1 MTARRLLVL
10 VTAGTA
16 LLGLACAADLGAT
29 AQQPA
34 EPEGGDPAA
43 AIAAVLAASRTENAV
58 ACALMV
64 RGIDLQGW
72 SQWDRVATDLLD
84 VDSVASSHLRDLQR
98 SRTTPVGIAPLEAAL
113 RDPVWCVRRVAA
125 SLLARQRDPAAIE
138 VMRGAAGDSRADVR
152 AVAMLALGLANATT
166 ETTLLLSHL
175 KDEDATVRRWAAW
188 ALGTLEVEG
197 TAAALIELL
206 ARDPDARV
214 RQAAAWAVGEI
225 EGS

>member
-1 MTARRLLVL
+1 MTARRLFAS
-10 VTAGTA
+10 VTGGAV

-29 AQQPA
+29 AQQPD
-34 EPEGGDPAA
+34 EPEAGDPAA
-43 AIAAVLAASRTENAV
+43 AIAAVLSAARTENAV
-58 ACALMV
+58 SCALMV

-84 VDSVASSHLRDLQR
+84 VDSVATGQLREVQR
-98 SRTTPVGIAPLEAAL
+98 SRTAAVAIAPLETAL

-125 SLLARQRDPAAIE
+125 TLLARQRDPAALE
-138 VMRGAAGDSRADVR
+138 VMRSAAADARADVR
-152 AVAMLALGLANATT
+152 AVAMLALGMAHATG
-166 ETTLLLSHL
+166 ETALLRAHL
-175 KDEDATVRRWAAW
+175 KDQDASVRRWAAW
-188 ALGTLEVEG
+188 ALGALEVEG
-197 TAAALIELL
+197 TSSALFELL